1 MASILK
7 VNEIQSTAG
16 NTGLTIATD
25 GTPLPKACAFQ
36 ITPTAVQAIANQT
49 DTQFVFNSAPIDTH
63 SIVDLSN
70 NRVVI
75 TSATAGL
82 YYLSFVYRL
91 ENVVPFRQSATIKK
105 NGNVIAVFQHTQYS
119 QTTIPD
125 SSTKVDTLVN
135 LVNNDILTFHAW
147 QGHGAS
153 QNTSDDSFD
162 NSTAATFGVNNRAE
176 GFRIGTL

>member
-1 MASILK
+1 MSTLK
-7 VNEIQSTAG
+7 VATIQSTTG
-16 NTGLTIATD
+16 NTGLTIAND
-25 GTPLPKACAFQ
+25 GTVLPKACAFQ
-36 ITPTAVQAIANQT
+36 IIPNTVQSIANET
-49 DTQFVFNSAPIDTH
+49 DTQFAFQASSIDTH
-63 SIVDLSN
+63 SISDLSN

-75 TSATAGL
+75 TTATAGL
-82 YYLSFVYRL
+82 WFLSFVYRL

-135 LVNNDILTFHAW
+135 LANSDVLTFHAW
-147 QGHGAS
+147 HGHGAT

-162 NSTAATFGVNNRAE
+162 NSTAATFGINNRAE

>member
-1 MASILK
+1 MSTLK
-7 VNEIQSTAG
+7 VGTIQSTTG
-16 NTGLTIATD
+16 NTGLTIAND
-25 GTPLPKACAFQ
+25 GTVLPKACAFQ
-36 ITPTAVQAIANQT
+36 MTPTVVQAIPNQS
-49 DTQFVFNSAPIDTH
+49 DTQFVFGASAIDTH

-91 ENVVPFRQSATIKK
+91 ENVVPFRQSAFIKK
-105 NGNVIAVFQHTQYS
+105 NGNIIAVFMSTDYS

-125 SSTKVDTLVN
+125 SSNKVDTIVN
-135 LVNNDILTFHAW
+135 LANSDILTFHVW

-162 NSTAATFGVNNRAE
+162 NSTALGFGQSNRAE

>member
-1 MASILK
+1 MASVLK

-16 NTGLTIATD
+16 NTGFTIATD

-36 ITPTAVQAIANQT
+36 MTPTGVQTIANQT
-49 DTQFVFNSAPIDTH
+49 DTTFYFGAAGIDTH
-63 SIVDLSN
+63 SITDLSN

-75 TSATAGL
+75 TTATAGL
-82 YYLSFVYRL
+82 WFLSFVYRL
-91 ENVVPFRQSATIKK
+91 DNVVPFRQSATIKK
-105 NGNVIAVFQHTQYS
+105 NGNIIAVFQATQYS

-135 LVNNDILTFHAW
+135 LANSDVLTFHAW
-147 QGHGAS
+147 HGHGATQS
-153 QNTSDDSFD
+153 TSDDSFD

>member
-1 MASILK
+1 MSTLK
-7 VNEIQSTAG
+7 VGTIQSTTG
-16 NTGLTIATD
+16 NTGLTIAND
-25 GTPLPKACAFQ
+25 GTVLPKACAFQ
-36 ITPTAVQAIANQT
+36 MTPTSVQTIANQT
-49 DTQFVFNSAPIDTH
+49 DTTFYFDTAGIDTH
-63 SIVDLSN
+63 SITDLSN

-75 TSATAGL
+75 TTATAGL
-82 YYLSFVYRL
+82 WFLSFVYRL
-91 ENVVPFRQSATIKK
+91 ENVVPFRQSANIKK

-135 LVNNDILTFHAW
+135 LANSDVLTFHAW
-147 QGHGAS
+147 HGHGATQS
-153 QNTSDDSFD
+153 TSDDSFD